1 MHIHEWN
8 KPTHKIINHIGWTPK
23 IYYTFWTGG
32 YDSTFY
38 VINSLLEGKIVQ
50 PIYIDDR
57 VNHGGYHSNPLIVQR
72 GEPNKY
78 PRKSTEIEL
87 ERMDWLRNK
96 IYDRIPNSKEL
107 LLNTMVIDEPIK
119 EDDEISR
126 VVEKYNEWIPET
138 IYKNKYDEN
147 SWLTVMTDVV
157 LRFQKQFKSEI
168 IFPIEHID
176 GDWYEIIDCAIEE
189 GKFYSE
195 RLPEK
200 YKDLKVFGGF
210 SYPSRHLTREDMLEI
225 AEKRGVDDLLYY
237 TWTCWYPTDKGEP
250 CGKCK
255 ICKERIIECKEITNE

>member
-1 MHIHEWN
+1 
-8 KPTHKIINHIGWTPK
+8 
-23 IYYTFWTGG
+23 
-32 YDSTFY
+32 
-38 VINSLLEGKIVQ
+38 
-50 PIYIDDR
+50 
-57 VNHGGYHSNPLIVQR
+57 
-72 GEPNKY
+72 
-78 PRKSTEIEL
+78 
-87 ERMDWLRNK
+87 
-96 IYDRIPNSKEL
+96 
-107 LLNTMVIDEPIK
+107 
-119 EDDEISR
+119 
-126 VVEKYNEWIPET
+126 
-138 IYKNKYDEN
+138 
-147 SWLTVMTDVV
+147 MTDVV